1 MKKTDTDPQSQYQ
14 EAEALRKAHRH
25 DEARARYQ
33 QAINSSDTRTQQRG
47 ERVLNRLDAAS
58 GRLSWRI
65 YPYALLPLV
74 LGGLL
79 YTGYQFLNER
89 FAAQRAE
96 TDPKSFVFIEWLAEQ
111 QTREIVSNL
120 MQANPDLE
128 LQFSFDRATSSNAA
142 MSPMEAMQSLM
153 SQRMQDR
160 IREGGEPGNERAA
173 GDGEGDGAPSFSCS
187 VDQPVACSSL
197 DKPTAPGERR
207 EDLALLVRSYRTV
220 LGNEKDCSKIEAA
233 IESLAGQI
241 QWRSSESTVKAD
253 LEHLALSCYS
263 RQKDNEKVIEHARK
277 LQCAGDTNS
286 INTSYWYLTASY
298 HQMGNLPAAQRM
310 YTCFNETVNHLTQFD
325 FEPSNIA
332 SRHRESGAL
341 AWLYFND
348 LDAAVGELEKARNIL
363 QKAKTTNL
371 GLEYVASEV
380 DLDLMETYVTANI
393 DLPTFVALHEDINSS
408 GLLTDGYKQIKDTL
422 AGIYYL
428 QNKQNEKA
436 VIALDNVASR
446 FEQLPEYICS
456 WDWSGFQRALSDSI
470 ADPLLRQKADQL
482 VVATDCYVPQS
493 IDQRIQKVR
502 EVVQWLRKP

>member
-1 MKKTDTDPQSQYQ
+1 VKKTETDPQSQYQ
-14 EAEALRKAHRH
+14 EAEALRKAHRN

-33 QAINSSDTRTQQRG
+33 QAINSSDARTQERG
-47 ERVLNRLDAAS
+47 ERALTRLD
-58 GRLSWRI
+58 GVNRRLGWRI
-65 YPYALLPLV
+65 YPYVLLPFV
-74 LGGLL
+74 LGGVL
-79 YTGYQFLNER
+79 YAGYHLLNER
-89 FAAQRAE
+89 FEAQRAE

-120 MQANPDLE
+120 MQANPE
-128 LQFSFDRATSSNAA
+128 LQFSFNRATSDSA
-142 MSPMEAMQSLM
+142 MSPLEAMQTLM
-153 SQRMQDR
+153 SQRLQDQ
-160 IREGGEPGNERAA
+160 IREGDQPGDDSAA
-173 GDGEGDGAPSFSCS
+173 GDGEGDGEPPFSCS
-187 VDQPVACSSL
+187 VDKPVACSSV

-207 EDLALLVRSYRTV
+207 EDIALLVRSYRTV
-220 LGNEKDCSKIEAA
+220 LDNEKDCSKIETA
-233 IESLAGQI
+233 IQSLAEQI
-241 QWRSSESTVKAD
+241 QWRSSESTVKAE

-286 INTSYWYLTASY
+286 VNTSYWYLTASY
-298 HQMGNLPAAQRM
+298 HQTGDLAAAQRM
-310 YTCFNETVNHLTQFD
+310 YTCFNETVDHLAKYK

-363 QKAKTTNL
+363 QKAKTNNL
-371 GLEYVASEV
+371 SLEYVASEV

-393 DLPTFVALHEDINSS
+393 DLPTFIALHEDINSS

-436 VIALDNVASR
+436 VIALDNVATR

-470 ADPLLRQKADQL
+470 ADPQLRQKADQL

-502 EVVQWLRKP
+502 EVVQWLQRP